1 MFNSFKSIYKIREI
15 AMLNRK
21 LFYFFRTTNMAKVN
35 TYLGMTV
42 PISLDGPKTPDV
54 ERTQALI
61 KSLEPHGCFETESE
75 LSHRMEVLATLNTL
89 IKDWIKD
96 LSIEKNMPADVAET
110 IGGHVYTFGSYR
122 LGTVNPKLIIP
133 FRNCWLKTYSCFAI
147 YGLIGLQM
155 YGLIF

>member
-1 MFNSFKSIYKIREI
+1 
-15 AMLNRK
+15 
-21 LFYFFRTTNMAKVN
+21 MAKVN

-42 PISLDGPKTPDV
+42 PISLDGPKTHDV

-61 KSLEPHGCFETESE
+61 KSLEPHGCFESEAE

-122 LGTVNPKLIIP
+122 LGTVNPKLRIP
-133 FRNCWLKTYSCFAI
+133 LGNCWFKSTI
-147 YGLIGLQM
+147 YGLQMSDVWVYYFLTTRFLSWSKGL
-155 YGLIF
+155 L

>member
-1 MFNSFKSIYKIREI
+1 
-15 AMLNRK
+15 
-21 LFYFFRTTNMAKVN
+21 MAKVN

-42 PISLDGPKTPDV
+42 PISLDGPKTQDV

-61 KSLEPHGCFETESE
+61 KALEPHGCFESEAE

-122 LGTVNPKLIIP
+122 LGTVNPKLRIP
-133 FRNCWLKTYSCFAI
+133 LGKLLIQIYNLWPEDVRCLRVYYFLTTRFLSCSK
-147 YGLIGLQM
+147 GLL
-155 YGLIF
+155 